1 MTKPDAGVGGLSFI
15 EKQLVNVPK
24 EIAKLKDDIQQASSP
39 EQKAR
44 LEANLQQAQAYLEEL
59 KQLKPALPTR
69 TVASSVTLQEPG
81 REIQLL
87 LLGRGH
93 TDGDVYIYLPK
104 EKVVVTGDAL
114 VDWMPFLNDGYPEE
128 WVQTLTALEKYD
140 FTHIIP
146 GHGEVVPKENLAF
159 FRGYLT
165 ELIASVKKAA
175 ARGPAWTK

>member
-1 MTKPDAGVGGLSFI
+1 MFGVSPLRRRQHITVGVCCPCEKCHWENTWIAIRGGA
-15 EKQLVNVPK
+15 ECEPK

-44 LEANLQQAQAYLEEL
+44 LETNLQQAQAYLEEL
-59 KQLKPALPTR
+59 QQLKPALPTR

-128 WVQTLTALEKYD
+128 WVQT
-140 FTHIIP
+140 F
-146 GHGEVVPKENLAF
+146 N
-159 FRGYLT
+159 
-165 ELIASVKKAA
+165 
-175 ARGPAWTK
+175 GPRTV